1 MMGTYFH
8 MQGAQYSYKINY
20 EDIHS
25 LFLLPKPDGNR
36 HAFIIS
42 LDKPIRQGTQKYSHL
57 IWEAHSI
64 ETTMSINLS
73 EEELENK
80 YSKQLESTVTL
91 PLSSLIAK
99 IFKTL
104 SQTAVSVDVPIS
116 VR

>member
-1 MMGTYFH
+1 MMTSHLH

-36 HAFIIS
+36 HAFVIS
-42 LDKPIRQGTQKYSHL
+42 LHKPIRQGTQKYSHL
-57 IWEAHSI
+57 IWEAHKL

-73 EEELENK
+73 EEEIASK
-80 YSKQLESTVTL
+80 YEGQLEQTMTL

-99 IFKTL
+99 LFKVL
-104 SQTAVSVDVPIS
+104 SQTVVSS
-116 VR
+116 EY